1 LYVVVAHVIALW
13 LSQHPIP
20 DDGRPIAVPANGW
33 IPAVAPMHGV
43 IAGGGGMVSIG
54 LTPPELISVE
64 PKGIP
69 VGRTVVRV
77 VPSDGTTPAEET
89 PPEIADVT
97 AVVQPELIAPD
108 MPPGANMVEA
118 LAVLPAGPMVAPVV
132 VPAKLVSQ
140 LPGRG
145 LKPPGIISV
154 APMGIP
160 VPR

>member
-1 LYVVVAHVIALW
+1 ML
-13 LSQHPIP
+13 
-20 DDGRPIAVPANGW
+20 IAVPVNDC
-33 IPAVAPMHGV
+33 IPAVTPMHGV
-43 IAGGGGMVSIG
+43 IAGGGGTVSIG

-77 VPSDGTTPAEET
+77 VPSDGTAPAEKT
-89 PPEIADVT
+89 PPEIADVA

-108 MPPGANMVEA
+108 MPPGADMVEP
-118 LAVLPAGPMVAPVV
+118 LVVLPAVPMVAPVV
-132 VPAKLVSQ
+132 IPLKVVSQ
-140 LPGRG
+140 LPGSG